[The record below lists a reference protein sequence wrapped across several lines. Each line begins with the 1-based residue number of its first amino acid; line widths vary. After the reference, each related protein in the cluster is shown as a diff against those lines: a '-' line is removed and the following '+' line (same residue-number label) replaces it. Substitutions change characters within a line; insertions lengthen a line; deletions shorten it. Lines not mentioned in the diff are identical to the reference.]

1 MRTARYAAAGFLL
14 GVVWGVAARAWM
26 RLISTAPEFTWAG
39 TLSIIVA
46 AAVAG
51 LALGLVAA
59 ARARGGSRWWRLV
72 YLVVPVIFLGAGL
85 PLLPGVVLGGWGLRR
100 GLFARL
106 VAAAAILSGPAV
118 LLAMS
123 WEEID
128 MGLNPYPD
136 NVFRAIIGGGALAL
150 VATAAW
156 GSSAALGPWTRR
168 RESGASRSSEPAAVT
183 A

>member
-1 MRTARYAAAGFLL
+1 M
-14 GVVWGVAARAWM
+14 
-26 RLISTAPEFTWAG
+26 
-39 TLSIIVA
+39 
-46 AAVAG
+46 
-51 LALGLVAA
+51 
-59 ARARGGSRWWRLV
+59 
-72 YLVVPVIFLGAGL
+72 IFLGAGL

-150 VATAAW
+150 VRHGGVG
-156 GSSAALGPWTRR
+156 GSSATLGPWTRG
-168 RESGASRSSEPAAVT
+168 RESGASPLERAGRRHGLSGRERPYRSGDVRA
-183 A
+183 